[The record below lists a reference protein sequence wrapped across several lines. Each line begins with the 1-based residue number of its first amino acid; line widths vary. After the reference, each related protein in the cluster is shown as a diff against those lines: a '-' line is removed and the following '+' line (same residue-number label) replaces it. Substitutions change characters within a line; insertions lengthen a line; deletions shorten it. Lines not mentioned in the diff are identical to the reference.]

1 METDTSPDTILRHL
15 EEQLLQPK
23 VRSSA
28 QDVAALLTE
37 DFLEFGSSGHIFT
50 KQQVIESLAQEVPT
64 RRTLSDFRARM
75 LAPGVALV
83 TYRAVRHGEVEEQVV
98 YSLRSSIWRWD
109 EGRWQMVFHQ
119 GTPVKIE

>member
-1 METDTSPDTILRHL
+1 MEADTSPDTLLRHL
-15 EEQLLQPK
+15 EEQLLHPK

-37 DFLEFGSSGHIFT
+37 DFLEFGSSGCIFT
-50 KQQVIESLAQEVPT
+50 KQQIIESLLQEVLT
-64 RRTLSDFRARM
+64 RRTLSDFRTKM

-83 TYRAVRHGEVEEQVV
+83 TYRAVRQDEVEEQEAC
-98 YSLRSSIWRWD
+98 SLRSSIWRWE

-119 GTPVKIE
+119 GTPARIK